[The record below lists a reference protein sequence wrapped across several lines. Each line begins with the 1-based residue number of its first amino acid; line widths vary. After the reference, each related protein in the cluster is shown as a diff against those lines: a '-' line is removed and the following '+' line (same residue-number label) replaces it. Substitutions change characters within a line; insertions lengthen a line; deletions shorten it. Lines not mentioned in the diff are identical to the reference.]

1 MSDDTAPTEVKAG
14 DVITILTTGI
24 SVPSGDIWI
33 GGQIMTRGDVFRV
46 SQEQIAASHDR
57 YGTPG
62 GIMLA
67 GDPAE
72 QLRRW
77 GVQRFHLGKLDLD
90 PWQRGDET
98 WVEQREIARRAAH
111 AEPDPERRAAALAA
125 VHEKFG
131 PGPSTS
137 THVPIKPDGYW
148 QRRAEEVEERHV
160 REGRVHRNKSSYS
173 NEDAHLFPKKDSV

>member
-1 MSDDTAPTEVKAG
+1 MSETTPTPVKPG
-14 DVITILTTGI
+14 DEITILTSGI
-24 SVPSGDIWI
+24 SVPSGDWLI
-33 GGQIMTRGDVFRV
+33 GGTVMSRGDVFRV
-46 SQEQIAASHDR
+46 SPEQIAASHDR

-67 GDPAE
+67 GDPEE
-72 QLRRW
+72 QIRRW
-77 GVQRFHLGKLDLD
+77 GVQRFHAGRLDLD

-131 PGPSTS
+131 AGPSTS
-137 THVPIKPDGYW
+137 THVPIKENGYW
-148 QRRAEEVEERHV
+148 QRKGEEIEARRV
-160 REGRVHRNKSSYS
+160 RDGQVHRNFSSYS
-173 NEDAHLFPKKDSV
+173 GEDGV